1 MSMLL
6 LLLLLL
12 LPGANATRIVSYFAG
27 NLRGNITLVLMFPML
42 LLLLLLVPGG
52 VYSKRNAHCQLLCW
66 QPARQHHAA
75 TDVSYDAAAA
85 AAARRCSQRMQR
97 ALSAPL
103 LATCA
108 ATSRWY

>member
-1 MSMLL
+1 MLL

-27 NLRGNITLVLMFPML
+27 NLRGNIMLVLMFPML
-42 LLLLLLVPGG
+42 LLLLPPPGG
-52 VYSKRNAHCQLLCW
+52 VHSECNTHCQLLCW

-108 ATSRWY
+108 ATSRGY